1 MVQSI
6 NDISDV
12 LAHIAVDIVRTAQKF
27 RCLIGQVCSYNT
39 IDDAFFYGLIEFLQT
54 IGEKTKGC
62 HNEDSL
68 CFTLL

>member
-6 NDISDV
+6 NDVSDV
-12 LAHIAVDIVRTAQKF
+12 LTHIAVDIVRTAQKF

-39 IDDAFFYGLIEFLQT
+39 IDDAFFYAFIELLQT
-54 IGEKTKGC
+54 IGENTKAC
-62 HNEDSL
+62 HNEDNI